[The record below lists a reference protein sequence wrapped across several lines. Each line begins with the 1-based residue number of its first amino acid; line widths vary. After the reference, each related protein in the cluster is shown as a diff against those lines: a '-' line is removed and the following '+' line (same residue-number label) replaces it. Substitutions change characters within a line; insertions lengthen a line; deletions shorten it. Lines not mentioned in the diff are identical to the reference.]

1 MANRGVHV
9 IINPVS
15 GPARRGNAARRVE
28 LATRT
33 LERLGVQGRVR
44 LTERGGH
51 AHELALEAA
60 RGGAGLVLAWG
71 GDGTV
76 NEVGRALVQFGEAGG
91 DPAPALGLIPGGS
104 GNGLS
109 RELGIPFDPANA
121 IERAVRLP
129 SRRIDAGELGE
140 RLFFNA
146 GGVGLDAHVAA
157 LVSTRINHRGLLP
170 YLRAGAGDLMRYRP
184 TEYVVVA
191 DGQTSTVS
199 ALLIAFA
206 NSKQWGFGAAI
217 APTASPTDGWLEM
230 VIVEDRK
237 VLGNLTRLPSLF
249 LDRIDRQDG
258 VMTLRVREATIESSA
273 PLLFHVDG
281 EAVQGA
287 ERLSAR
293 VHPGA
298 LEIRA

>member
-1 MANRGVHV
+1 VSVHL

-15 GPARRGNAARRVE
+15 GPARRGNAATRVE
-28 LATRT
+28 LAARAF
-33 LERLGVQGRVR
+33 ERLGVEGHVR
-44 LTERGGH
+44 LTEREGH

-60 RGGAGLVLAWG
+60 RAGAGLVIAWG

-76 NEVGRALVQFGEAGG
+76 NEVGRALLQFGGAGEG
-91 DPAPALGLIPGGS
+91 RAPALGLIPGGS

-109 RELGIPFDPANA
+109 RELGIPFDPAAA
-121 IERAVRLP
+121 IERAVRSP

-157 LVSTRINHRGLLP
+157 LVSTQVNHRGLLP

-184 TEYVVVA
+184 TEYRVAA
-191 DGQTSTVS
+191 DGHTSTVC

-249 LDRIDRQDG
+249 LHRIDRQDG
-258 VMTLRVREATIESSA
+258 VTTIRVREATIRSSG
-273 PLLFHVDG
+273 PLLFHIDG
-281 EAVQGA
+281 ETVQGGDS
-287 ERLSAR
+287 LTAR

>member
-1 MANRGVHV
+1 MSVVV
-9 IINPVS
+9 IINPIS
-15 GPARRGNAARRVE
+15 GPARRGNAATRVD
-28 LATRT
+28 LAART
-33 LERLGVQGRVR
+33 LERLGVQGQVR

-60 RGGAGLVLAWG
+60 RTGAGLVIAWG

-76 NEVGRALVQFGEAGG
+76 NEVGRALLQFAEAGEG
-91 DPAPALGLIPGGS
+91 PAPALGLIPGGS

-109 RELGIPFDPANA
+109 RELGIPFDPAQA
-121 IERAVRLP
+121 IERAVRSP

-140 RLFFNA
+140 RMFFNA

-157 LVSTRINHRGLLP
+157 LVSTRANHRGLLP
-170 YLRAGAGDLMRYRP
+170 YLKAGARDLVRYRP

-191 DGQTSTVS
+191 DGQTSTVC
-199 ALLIAFA
+199 ALLIALA

-217 APTASPTDGWLEM
+217 APAASPTDGWLEM

-237 VLGNLTRLPSLF
+237 VLGNLARLPSLF
-249 LDRIDRQDG
+249 LHRIDRQDG
-258 VMTLRVREATIESSA
+258 ITTIRVREATIRSSG
-273 PLLFHVDG
+273 PLLFHIDG

-287 ERLSAR
+287 DSLSAR
-293 VHPGA
+293 VHPNA
-298 LEIRA
+298 LAIRA